1 MKTAAKVFI
10 WIGMVIQFFLIFPI
24 VVGALALNKLSTATK
39 KEELQTMGILTIFL
53 CSPLAGIFMLCIKDE
68 ELRGD
73 LPPSSDTRD
82 VDLYA
87 KHTTDDIGQN
97 SSYRKSVEDVY
108 NFTETVKVSQDN
120 IMFGDYL
127 WLSNLIEKD
136 EINLLKVSKEIPIL
150 EHKKIEEKLKVAKTR
165 FEVGVTNKKD
175 YANERKYILSEYLPS
190 YMK

>member
-68 ELRGD
+68 ELQGNLTQAD
-73 LPPSSDTRD
+73 YGAD
-82 VDLYA
+82 VNIYA
-87 KHTTDDIGQN
+87 NHTQNYMGQN
-97 SSYRKSVEDVY
+97 SSPRQSVEDVY
-108 NFTETVKVSQDN
+108 NFTETVKVSQYN
-120 IMFGDYL
+120 IRFGDYL
-127 WLSNLIEKD
+127 WISNLIEKD

-150 EHKKIEEKLKVAKTR
+150 EHKKIEERLKVAKTR